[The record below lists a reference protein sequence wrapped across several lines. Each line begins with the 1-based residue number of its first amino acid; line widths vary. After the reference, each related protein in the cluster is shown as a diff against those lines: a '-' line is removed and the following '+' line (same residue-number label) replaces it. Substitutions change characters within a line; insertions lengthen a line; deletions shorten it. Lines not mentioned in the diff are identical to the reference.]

1 MVAQKEGQ
9 RMTLSTSDKISH
21 VKAYME
27 PDLFSI
33 VQKMAERDRET
44 LSSWLRKLIIKEL
57 MQRGELSTD
66 LLLRLAAG

>member
-1 MVAQKEGQ
+1 
-9 RMTLSTSDKISH
+9 MTLSTSDKISH
-21 VKAYME
+21 VKSYME

-33 VQKMAERDRET
+33 VQRLAERERET

-57 MQRGELSTD
+57 LTRGELSND

>member
-1 MVAQKEGQ
+1 
-9 RMTLSTSDKISH
+9 MTLSTSDKISH

-33 VQKMAERDRET
+33 VQKNAERDRET

-57 MQRGELSTD
+57 MARGEITQD

>member
-1 MVAQKEGQ
+1 
-9 RMTLSTSDKISH
+9 
-21 VKAYME
+21 ME

-33 VQKMAERDRET
+33 VQRLAERDRET

-57 MQRGELSTD
+57 MARGEISND